1 MFMASNVNTIIC
13 DEVDALTPSSPTKGP
28 QKLGPGRVSLC
39 GQGVLLAPHALR
51 CAWMLLEGLGVSL
64 MKSCGA

>member
-39 GQGVLLAPHALR
+39 GQGVLLAFHALKCR
-51 CAWMLLEGLGVSL
+51 LDA
-64 MKSCGA
+64 A